1 MTKNSLP
8 SGSAA
13 GLHRDAVG
21 LVPVLFQSVANMA
34 PGAAVAFSI
43 LFAAPYAGGATPL
56 AVLIGL
62 GLCLLVALTIGQMAK
77 HLPSAG
83 GLYTYNA
90 RGLGTGFGFMVGW
103 AFLLAEVVVAPGGL
117 LMLGIVASTVLHTQL
132 GWPLWT
138 WAPFAAGTG
147 LLVWFLVLR
156 GIKLSTAA
164 SVALGV
170 FELVV
175 FLALAISLIVHAGRF
190 RGRGAAGRGGAQ
202 PQACDTGC
210 CLRVLP
216 DEMPLPSLPPAS
228 AARWAGSACFPGS
241 TPGSGHLGS
250 LPTSRCCWPSA
261 MRWGWASP
269 LAHR

>member
-1 MTKNSLP
+1 MCVATGTTLP
-8 SGSAA
+8 RAREIRMAKDQAHSESAP
-13 GLHRDAVG
+13 GLHRNAVG

-62 GLCLLVALTIGQMAK
+62 GLCLLVAVTIGQVAK

-90 RGLGTGFGFMVGW
+90 CGLGSGLGFMVGW

-117 LMLGIVASTVLHTQL
+117 LILGIVASTVLHAHL

-147 LLVWFLVLR
+147 LVVWFLVLR

-164 SVALGV
+164 SIA
-170 FELVV
+170 
-175 FLALAISLIVHAGRF
+175 
-190 RGRGAAGRGGAQ
+190 
-202 PQACDTGC
+202 
-210 CLRVLP
+210 
-216 DEMPLPSLPPAS
+216 
-228 AARWAGSACFPGS
+228 
-241 TPGSGHLGS
+241 
-250 LPTSRCCWPSA
+250 
-261 MRWGWASP
+261 
-269 LAHR
+269 